1 MTFDMKLTQNR
12 QTIAA
17 RAAFG
22 AAAGRS
28 GDESAGGE
36 PLRRDQVPAA
46 LTWDLTPV
54 FESPTAWEAA
64 FEAAQAALPELGG
77 LAGRLGETPQGLGD
91 ALEIIRCQRQAL
103 GLLHAYARLKHDE
116 DTTNDENAARLSRIT
131 VLMAEF
137 DGEAAFVE
145 PELAAIPQDI
155 WSAWM
160 SVDSRLA
167 VYRYY
172 FEELNRLK
180 PHLLSDREER
190 LLGKASQILD
200 QNDTV
205 FSLLNDADLIFPT
218 VRNGQGDSVRLT
230 HGRYSQ
236 LMEASEQS
244 VRRAA
249 FEGYYSVYRQFNRT
263 FAGTLG
269 GQVRTDNYL
278 AEIRGYGSARERA
291 MNENNIPESVHEHL
305 ISAVN
310 ERLSLLHRYV
320 RLRRKALGLEELHSY
335 DLYAPMVS
343 DFAEPVTYERAKKT
357 VLEALRPMG
366 GAYLNIVE
374 QAFSARWIDVCE
386 NTGKTSGAYSGGT
399 YGTPPY
405 ILLNWRDTVNMMYT
419 LIHELGHSVHS
430 WYSRAAQPDLYSDYS
445 IFLAE
450 IASTTNENL
459 LTRHLLST
467 ARDEGLKAY
476 IAAHYLDGF
485 KATVFRQTQFAEFEH
500 AIHEAGRRGAA
511 LTADYLNETYGELN
525 RRYYGADL
533 VFDPEIAFEWSRIP
547 HFYYNY
553 YVYQYAT
560 GFSAATAFAD
570 RILSEGQP
578 AVDAYIRYLKAGS
591 SAPPIEVLR
600 AAGLDMTTPEPVHRA
615 LDAFERTLDLLE
627 TR

>member
-1 MTFDMKLTQNR
+1 MTFDMKLPQHR
-12 QTIAA
+12 PVAAAFAA
-17 RAAFG
+17 RG
-22 AAAGRS
+22 GAAGRS
-28 GDESAGGE
+28 GGETAGRE
-36 PLRRDQVPAA
+36 PLRRDAVPAEQ
-46 LTWDLTPV
+46 TWDLTPV
-54 FESPTAWEAA
+54 FESPAAWETA
-64 FEAAQAALPELGG
+64 FQAAQADLPALGG
-77 LAGRLGETPQGLGD
+77 LAGRLGETRQGLSD
-91 ALEIIRCQRQAL
+91 ALEIIHRQRQAL
-103 GLLHAYARLKHDE
+103 GLLYTYAHLKHDE

-131 VLMAEF
+131 ALMAEF
-137 DGEAAFVE
+137 AGETAFVE
-145 PELAAIPQDI
+145 PELAAIPPETLAD
-155 WSAWM
+155 WLSG
-160 SVDSRLA
+160 DSPLA
-167 VYRYY
+167 VYRYF

-190 LLGKASQILD
+190 LLGKAAQILD
-200 QNDTV
+200 QNDAI
-205 FSLLNDADLIFPT
+205 FSLLNDADLVFPA
-218 VRNGQGDSVRLT
+218 VENGRGERIQLT

-236 LMEASEQS
+236 LMEAPEQS

-249 FEGYYSVYRQFNRT
+249 FEGYYGVYRQFNRT
-263 FAGTLG
+263 FAGTLA
-269 GQVRTDNYL
+269 GQIRTDNYL
-278 AEIRGYGSARERA
+278 AAVRGYGSARERA
-291 MNENNIPESVHEHL
+291 LNENNIPESVHDHL
-305 ISAVN
+305 IAAVR
-310 ERLSLLHRYV
+310 ERLPLLHRYV
-320 RLRRKALGLEELHSY
+320 RLRRRALGLDALHSY

-343 DFAEPVTYERAKKT
+343 DFAEPVTYGQAKET

-366 GAYLNIVE
+366 SAYLDIVE
-374 QAFSARWIDVCE
+374 RAFAERWIDVCE
-386 NTGKTSGAYSGGT
+386 NIGKTSGAYSGGT

-430 WYSRAAQPDLYSDYS
+430 WYSRTAQPYIYSDYG

-459 LTRHLLST
+459 LTRHLLGT
-467 ARDEGLKAY
+467 ARDGGLKAY
-476 IAAHYLDGF
+476 VAAHYLDGF

-500 AIHEAGRRGAA
+500 IIHEADRGGQA

-533 VFDPEIAFEWSRIP
+533 VFDPEIALEWSRIP

-627 TR
+627 SR